1 MCRLPSYCSGS
12 GLEERDNT
20 ITFPFCGTGPRSSM
34 RVKRHIWTINVR
46 VGPGHRPRL
55 NSCLS
60 FSMARSAILEFIF
73 PRCYFPCVPG
83 SPQRTFTPTYAVR
96 LDPSCA
102 LSHRAS
108 TFFHI
113 WFSQTKYFN
122 SVPLISTRWIKGGR
136 LVSQR
141 TSSRGIRAHFKEEK
155 KVAMKVAFK
164 LLIRKEKKSC
174 YCE

>member
-20 ITFPFCGTGPRSSM
+20 ITFPFCGIGPRSSM

-83 SPQRTFTPTYAVR
+83 PPQRTATPTYAVR
-96 LDPSCA
+96 LGPSCA
-102 LSHRAS
+102 LSHRVS
-108 TFFHI
+108 TTFFHI
-113 WFSQTKYFN
+113 WFSQTKYSNILSWFRLMKERTEN
-122 SVPLISTRWIKGGR
+122 RELNEPQVEEVELISKKKESRNK
-136 LVSQR
+136 
-141 TSSRGIRAHFKEEK
+141 SSIWA
-155 KVAMKVAFK
+155 
-164 LLIRKEKKSC
+164 C

>member
-20 ITFPFCGTGPRSSM
+20 ITFPFCGIGPRSSM

-83 SPQRTFTPTYAVR
+83 SPQRTATPTYAVR

-102 LSHRAS
+102 LSHRVS

-113 WFSQTKYFN
+113 WFSQTKYSNILSWFRRKQERQW
-122 SVPLISTRWIKGGR
+122 VK
-136 LVSQR
+136 R
-141 TSSRGIRAHFKEEK
+141 TSIREVKTRFKKERESQEK
-155 KVAMKVAFK
+155 
-164 LLIRKEKKSC
+164 
-174 YCE
+174 

>member
-1 MCRLPSYCSGS
+1 MC
-12 GLEERDNT
+12 GL
-20 ITFPFCGTGPRSSM
+20 
-34 RVKRHIWTINVR
+34 

-83 SPQRTFTPTYAVR
+83 SPQQTATPTYAAR

-102 LSHRAS
+102 LSHRVS

-113 WFSQTKYFN
+113 WFSQNKYLN
-122 SVPLISTRWIKGGR
+122 SVPLISTGKNVHTCASNIHQDGDPRKAAAKGTLPGR
-136 LVSQR
+136 DP
-141 TSSRGIRAHFKEEK
+141 TKKAKSSKTCK
-155 KVAMKVAFK
+155 KNGYV
-164 LLIRKEKKSC
+164 E
-174 YCE
+174 